1 MLLIQATDS
10 DGSQLA
16 PPYADMNSMWSN
28 IRDTNYPVAV
38 LQSVCLSSLNLLSS
52 LFTCYILVVQKMN

>member
-38 LQSVCLSSLNLLSS
+38 LQSVCLSSLRPR
-52 LFTCYILVVQKMN
+52 LVPISRVTYKSPDL